1 VIISFVV
8 ATPVAWWIMQKWLQN
23 FAYRVYISWWMF
35 GAAGLLTIIITL
47 ATIGY
52 QAIHAAVA
60 NPLKGLRSE

>member
-1 VIISFVV
+1 VL
-8 ATPVAWWIMQKWLQN
+8 QKWLQN
-23 FAYRVYISWWMF
+23 FAYRVSIGWWMF
-35 GAAGLLTIIITL
+35 GAAGLLAIVIAL